1 MGGFDAST
9 LEAFGDAVGG
19 FDTVADPGQARRFV
33 EARLTEGID
42 YLKIVV
48 DDGVV
53 HGARLPALTPQIVA
67 ALVEAAH
74 TNGLTTIAHAIT
86 IREATIALDAG
97 IDGLAHV
104 YADAVPEDPAG
115 HELAARIAAQG
126 VFVVTTLAYFEAIT
140 GQTEAADHAL
150 PGCADNA
157 VHAAR
162 TLHQVGVPLLAGT
175 DANPFAPVHGAAM
188 HRELALLT
196 EAGLSNEEAL
206 AAATSVPARHFGLA
220 DRGHVAPGLRADLLL
235 VDGDPTSD
243 ITATAAIAEVWRRG
257 TRQPR

>member
-1 MGGFDAST
+1 MLATAPGGHPSQLMAGFDAST

-19 FDTVADPGQARRFV
+19 FDTVADPGQAKRFV

-48 DDGVV
+48 DDGAV
-53 HGARLPALTPQIVA
+53 HGARLPALTRQIVA

-74 TNGLTTIAHAIT
+74 ANGLTTI
-86 IREATIALDAG
+86 
-97 IDGLAHV
+97 
-104 YADAVPEDPAG
+104 G
-115 HELAARIAAQG
+115 H
-126 VFVVTTLAYFEAIT
+126 AIT
-140 GQTEAADHAL
+140 GQAEAADHAL

-162 TLHQVGVPLLAGT
+162 TLHQAGVSLLAGT

-196 EAGLSNEEAL
+196 EAGLSNVEAL
-206 AAATSVPARHFGLA
+206 TAATSVPARHFGLA

-235 VDGDPTSD
+235 VDGDPTRD

-257 TRQPR
+257 VRQSR